1 MERTRPLLAK
11 GLLAILLAGCG
22 STATEQ
28 TADKSAAKPTAKQ
41 EQPGPDRVVYE
52 FLEAVR
58 VGDDDAAA
66 ALLSTLA
73 RKRTSEYGMVVAPP
87 GSDTASFKVGKVSIT
102 GKDRARVQSTWTD
115 INAQGSPHT
124 DRIEWL
130 LKREKSG
137 WRIWGLVTRVY
148 PELDPIELNFEQPEE
163 MERKQA
169 EAEREL
175 AKREAERTRR
185 PGEPQGRA
193 ANAGER
199 HTRTRR

>member
-11 GLLAILLAGCG
+11 GLLAILLTGCG
-22 STATEQ
+22 GTATEQ
-28 TADKSAAKPTAKQ
+28 TADKSAARPSAKQ
-41 EQPGPDRVVYE
+41 DQPGPDRVVYE

-58 VGDDDAAA
+58 VGDDDAAG

-87 GSDTASFKVGKVSIT
+87 GSDTASFKVGKVSLT
-102 GKDRARVQSTWTD
+102 ANDRARVQSTWTD
-115 INAQGSPHT
+115 INAEGSPHT
-124 DRIEWL
+124 DQIEWL

-137 WRIWGLVTRVY
+137 WRIWGLITRVY
-148 PELDPIELNFEQPEE
+148 PDLDPIELNFEQPEE

-175 AKREAERTRR
+175 ARREAERTRR
-185 PGEPQGRA
+185 QGNPKGGRA
-193 ANAGER
+193 NGR
-199 HTRTRR
+199 DRPTRTRR

>member
-1 MERTRPLLAK
+1 MERTRPLLAG
-11 GLLAILLAGCG
+11 GLLTILLAGCG
-22 STATEQ
+22 TAAKDQ
-28 TADKSAAKPTAKQ
+28 AADKSAAEPNATQ
-41 EQPGPDRVVYE
+41 HQPGPDRVVHD

-66 ALLSTLA
+66 AMLTTLA

-87 GSDTASFKVGKVSIT
+87 GSDTASFKVGKVSLVAN
-102 GKDRARVQSTWTD
+102 DRARVQSTWTD

-148 PELDPIELNFEQPEE
+148 PDLDPIELNFEQPEE

-175 AKREAERTRR
+175 ARREAERTRR
-185 PGEPQGRA
+185 QGKPKSGA
-193 ANAGER
+193 ANGREPS
-199 HTRTRR
+199 TRTRR

>member
-1 MERTRPLLAK
+1 MERTGILLAT
-11 GLLAILLAGCG
+11 GLLAVSLASC
-22 STATEQ
+22 SKSATDQPASKSAARATEQ
-28 TADKSAAKPTAKQ
+28 QS
-41 EQPGPDRVVYE
+41 QPGPDRVVYE

-66 ALLSTLA
+66 AMLTTLA

-87 GSDTASFKVGKVSIT
+87 GSDTASFKVGKVTFSE
-102 GKDRARVQSTWTD
+102 KDRARVQSTWTD

-130 LKREKSG
+130 LKREKAG

-148 PELDPIELNFEQPEE
+148 EDLDPIELNFEKPEE

-175 AKREAERTRR
+175 ARREAERTR
-185 PGEPQGRA
+185 GA
-193 ANAGER
+193 AKASGGAARSRGGGNS
-199 HTRTRR
+199 TRR